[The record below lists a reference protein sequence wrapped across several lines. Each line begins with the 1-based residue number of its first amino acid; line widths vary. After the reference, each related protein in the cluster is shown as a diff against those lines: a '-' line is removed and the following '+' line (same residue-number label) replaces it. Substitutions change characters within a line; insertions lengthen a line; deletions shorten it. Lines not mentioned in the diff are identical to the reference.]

1 MKVKNNES
9 KNSQKSLAIAIFLD
23 SENVH
28 QFNIA
33 SDLLKFARQRGYV
46 LILKAYSCNWNEKAK
61 NHLEKQGFECIQV
74 ENPNK
79 KNKNAVDFQI
89 AIDCFKPI
97 KTNSYP
103 DVIILVTG
111 DCYSLIIQQNLKSEN
126 IKLIVFARRGSNC
139 HSLKK
144 EVDEFYYIDQLPDL
158 VKNLDSETLQT
169 EAYISYEEAVK
180 CLIEAIQ
187 TAIKSGKS
195 TTIGLIAK
203 LMCNNSKFPNYK
215 NVSSIRK
222 PDGSK
227 FSKFTKFIDRVIEKG
242 IIRKI
247 NQEIIL
253 VDEMKPN

>member
-1 MKVKNNES
+1 MNTHKYQS
-9 KNSQKSLAIAIFLD
+9 KNSQELKAIFWD
-23 SENVH
+23 YENVP

-33 SDLLKFARQRGYV
+33 SDLLKFSHQRGNV
-46 LILKAYSCNWNEKAK
+46 GASNAYSCNLDKKAK
-61 NHLEKQGFECIQV
+61 NHLQKQGFECIQV

-103 DVIILVTG
+103 DEIILVTG
-111 DCYSLIIQQNLKSEN
+111 DCYSLIVQENLKSEN
-126 IKLIVFARRGSNC
+126 RKLIVFARRGSDC

-144 EVDEFYYIDQLPDL
+144 EVDEFYYIDELPKL
-158 VKNLDSETLQT
+158 VINWGAETLPT
-169 EAYISYEEAVK
+169 DSYISYEEAVK

-187 TAIKSGKS
+187 TASKSGKS